1 MPTWAAC
8 SKFLYDTVKP
18 LNLLPSRY
26 RTSRVLAWAAQLLL
40 ALCVVGLAGWWAE
53 RHEVD
58 LRRGALQSALEMH
71 ALWLRG
77 ITGQYAAL
85 PAVVGHQ
92 PEITGLLIEPP
103 DAARQA
109 RVNRYVEEIARRA
122 GATALYVMDLKGK
135 VLATSNWR
143 TADSFLGEVYARRP
157 YFEQALAGRASLFY
171 GVGMTTGI
179 PGLFLAEPIRNGDQ
193 VVGVVVVKVALDS
206 LAASWARSP
215 DPVLLRDERGVSFLA
230 TYPEWRYRRTR
241 ELTPAEQ
248 AWLRASMAYGAGSEL
263 AAMPWVVRE
272 IAPAK
277 GRPNG
282 RAGEYLLRTRVG
294 TRSRSFLALD
304 MLLPEFGWT
313 LTVMTDRDEILQTRN
328 QAWAMS
334 ALLMALLMLGAQY
347 WRLRERRYAEQ
358 RQARRE
364 LEQRVQDRTRELH
377 DAHAF
382 RHAMEDS
389 LLVGMRARD
398 LEGTIIYVNRALCE
412 MTGYESDE
420 LLGRRPPYPYWHPD
434 DLEKHWSDSDAA
446 LNGQAEPTGFESRV
460 RHKQGQDVITMVY
473 TAPLIDADGVQRG
486 WMSSVVDIT
495 DQKRAEERQRV
506 QEAQLQRTARLASLG
521 EMASTLAHEL
531 NQPLMALSN
540 FAAAAA
546 ALAEA
551 GPKEL
556 LVSSLGDIQG
566 QARRASEIVKRI
578 RGVVRQGRSAAE
590 TFAVEDLVRTVL
602 GWLKPEIQARHVRVR
617 SELPGDLP
625 ALTADR
631 VLVEQ
636 VLLNLV
642 LNALQA
648 LEGMPVE
655 RRQIDVSARM
665 QNGQL
670 YVSVA
675 DSGPGVA
682 PEHAAR
688 LFDAFFTTKA
698 DGLGLGLKICR
709 SIVESQGG
717 ALEWR
722 PHPGG
727 GAVFEF
733 NLPVQR

>member
-1 MPTWAAC
+1 MAALPL
-8 SKFLYDTVKP
+8 SAIVRALNFFLNRRRRP
-18 LNLLPSRY
+18 QL
-26 RTSRVLAWAAQLLL
+26 LAWGAQLLL
-40 ALCVVGLAGWWAE
+40 AVALVGLAGWWAE
-53 RHEVD
+53 RHEVE
-58 LRRGALQSALEMH
+58 LRRGGLQSALQMH

-77 ITGQYAAL
+77 ITRQYAAL

-92 PEITGLLIEPP
+92 PEIIGMLAHPQ
-103 DAARQA
+103 DADRQE
-109 RVNRYVEEIARRA
+109 RVNLYLEDIGRRA
-122 GATALYVMDLKGK
+122 GATALYVMDLKGMA
-135 VLATSNWR
+135 LATSNWR
-143 TADSFLGEVYARRP
+143 SPGSFAGQFYDRRP
-157 YFEQALAGRASLFY
+157 YFEQALAGHAALFY

-179 PGLFLAEPIRNGDQ
+179 PGLFIAEPILDHQR

-206 LAASWARSP
+206 LEQSWASSP
-215 DPVLLRDERGVSFLA
+215 DPVLLRDERGVSFLS
-230 TYPEWRYRRTR
+230 TFPEWRYRLTR
-241 ELTPAEQ
+241 ELTPAEK
-248 AWLRASMAYGAGSEL
+248 AWLRESEAYGQHADF
-263 AAMPWVVRE
+263 AAMPWTVR
-272 IAPAK
+272 AS
-277 GRPNG
+277 G
-282 RAGEYLLRTRVG
+282 RAGEYLLRTRVANRG
-294 TRSRSFLALD
+294 RSYLALD
-304 MLLPEFGWT
+304 LPLPEFGWT
-313 LTVMTDRDEILQTRN
+313 LTVMTDRDEILGTRN
-328 QAWAMS
+328 QAWAIS
-334 ALLMALLMLGAQY
+334 ALLIALLMLGTQY

-358 RQARRE
+358 RQARLE
-364 LEQRVQDRTRELH
+364 LEQRVLDRTRELQ

-398 LEGTIIYVNRALCE
+398 LDGTIIYVNRALCE
-412 MTGYESDE
+412 MIGYESEE

-446 LNGQAEPTGFESRV
+446 LNGQAEPSGFESRV
-460 RHKQGQDVITMVY
+460 RHKQGHDVITMVY

-495 DQKRAEERQRV
+495 DQKRSEERQRV

-546 ALAEA
+546 ALAQG
-551 GPKEL
+551 GPKDL
-556 LVSSLGDIQG
+556 LIESLGDIQA

-578 RGVVRQGRSAAE
+578 RGVVRQGRNATE

-602 GWLKPEIQARHVRVR
+602 GWLKHEIQLRHARVR
-617 SELPGDLP
+617 GDLPCDLP
-625 ALTADR
+625 ALTTDR
-631 VLVEQ
+631 VLIEQ
-636 VLLNLV
+636 LLLNLV

-648 LEGMPVE
+648 MDAMPPD
-655 RRQIDVSARM
+655 RRQIDVSAHV
-665 QNGQL
+665 QQGHL

-675 DSGPGVA
+675 DTGPGVA

-688 LFDAFFTTKA
+688 LFDPFFTTKA

-722 PHPGG
+722 PRPGG

-733 NLPVQR
+733 SLPLH